1 LKWPKEP
8 RIRPTA
14 DLVRGAIFSA
24 LESLEVDWSRALDM
38 YAGTGALGIEAL
50 SRGASKADFV
60 EQNSKC
66 CSVIKENL
74 ARTGFSERAKVYRL
88 EARKA
93 LRTLKERYSII
104 FLDPP
109 YADETGQAILGE
121 VASSEL
127 VGEQATIVMEHSQKL
142 KPEAAYGNFK
152 MIKSLHHGETC
163 ISIFQV
169 EEGRN

>member
-1 LKWPKEP
+1 
-8 RIRPTA
+8 
-14 DLVRGAIFSA
+14 
-24 LESLEVDWSRALDM
+24 
-38 YAGTGALGIEAL
+38 
-50 SRGASKADFV
+50 
-60 EQNSKC
+60 
-66 CSVIKENL
+66 
-74 ARTGFSERAKVYRL
+74 
-88 EARKA
+88 
-93 LRTLKERYSII
+93 
-104 FLDPP
+104 

-163 ISIFQV
+163 ISIFQF